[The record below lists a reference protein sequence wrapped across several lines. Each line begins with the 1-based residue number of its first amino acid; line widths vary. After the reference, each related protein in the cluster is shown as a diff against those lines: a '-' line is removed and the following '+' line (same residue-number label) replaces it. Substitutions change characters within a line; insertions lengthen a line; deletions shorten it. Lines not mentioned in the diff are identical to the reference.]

1 MRSLTLVLG
10 LSLLTAGSLFVT
22 GCNDAHSENPT
33 EQVEEPPAIPV
44 EAASVNTGDI
54 SAFFVGTA
62 TLETEDEALVVAK
75 TGGIVKEVLVEEGMY
90 VKAGQPLARL
100 DDERLALE
108 AARAEARLEKIRRDF
123 ERKTELHEKKLI
135 STEEYEQVK
144 SEYEAQ
150 QADFNL
156 TRLSLEYMT
165 VRAPIGGIVSERMIK
180 LGNMVQTHEATFR
193 ITDFDPL
200 LAVMHVPEREM
211 SRLSVGQTAEVLVD
225 ALPEHVYEG
234 HIKRISPVVDPS
246 TGTFKVTIEVRDRS
260 RALKPG
266 MFGRIRIVYDTHR
279 DALLVPKEAVVTEDD
294 ADAVFVVRD
303 SMTFRRTV
311 RTGYSDAEHIEIL
324 EGLAPGDLVITT
336 GQTNLRDSSKVEVIR

>member
-10 LSLLTAGSLFVT
+10 LSLLTAGSLFEM

-33 EQVEEPPAIPV
+33 EQAEEPPSIPV
-44 EAASVNTGDI
+44 EAAPVTTGDI

-62 TLETEDEALVVAK
+62 TLETEGEAVVVAK
-75 TGGIVKEVLVEEGMY
+75 AGGIVKAVLVEEGMY
-90 VKAGQPLARL
+90 VKAGQPLAHL

-108 AARAEARLEKIRRDF
+108 AARAEARLKKSRRDF

-135 STEEYEQVK
+135 SAEEYERVK

-165 VRAPIGGIVSERMIK
+165 VRAPISGVVSERMIK
-180 LGNMVQTHEATFR
+180 VGNMVQTHEATFR

-211 SRLSVGQTAEVLVD
+211 SRLRVGQTAEVLVD
-225 ALPEHVYEG
+225 ALPERVFTG
-234 HIKRISPVVDPS
+234 RIKRISPVVDPA
-246 TGTFKVTIEVRDRS
+246 TGTFKVTIEVRDRTK
-260 RALKPG
+260 ALKPG

-279 DALLVPKEAVVTEDD
+279 GALLVPREAVITEDD

-311 RTGYSDAEHIEIL
+311 QTGYANSDYVEIL
-324 EGLAPGDLVITT
+324 DGLAPGDLVITT